1 MKALIHIFYLLSIN
15 PEILNSIS
23 FIIFEN
29 TLGQADSLK
38 SNKTSISRKKK
49 LEMTSSTKKVPITF
63 RPIQIRSKKFQQNR
77 SKPVLA
83 IACTQLVRKKGEEK

>member
-1 MKALIHIFYLLSIN
+1 MRTLLDKPTLWKAIKRQYL
-15 PEILNSIS
+15 E
-23 FIIFEN
+23 
-29 TLGQADSLK
+29 
-38 SNKTSISRKKK
+38 KKK

-83 IACTQLVRKKGEEK
+83 IACTKLVRKKGEEK